1 VKLKK
6 LNKKTILNKKIAIK
20 IMMIKSERLKKLN
33 NDEIEKKINF

>member
-6 LNKKTILNKKIAIK
+6 SNKKTILNKKIVIK
-20 IMMIKSERLKKLN
+20 IIMIKYERLKKLN